1 MIEILITR
9 PDVYETIGDGRQDEG
24 LIPLVGAMA
33 PDAEVSPSWY
43 VRDRLRNYSGR
54 YVVVMVDL
62 RVHWSLVGPVFLTR
76 RKTLA
81 VRNEI
86 HMGAWKAA
94 YMYDDYTIVYH
105 RAWDYGDFTPVR
117 GEHRRSR
124 EEVRLNVTTTFCL
137 RCAEMTPNGMHV
149 CPGCALPVFYPN
161 FIPNAEEKDFER
173 CRIVPEWVRTMG
185 QFKPKR
191 IPTEVVG
198 VIKRNLISYS
208 MASDLRMTVQSG
220 IRLPPYLGEDKGG
233 VDAAWD
239 ELAKVLF
246 QFSYVSGIS
255 ASDAF
260 VEKWVAKHLIL
271 TKQVDKFE
279 SVTEY
284 FRANPRH
291 AAQWGRRMT
300 TSVRKFARHDTYLSF
315 YIPMA
320 YVIGSAAGHLTPLYP
335 THRKDVDIL
344 ESHALISQL
353 RQYMVSETGYD
364 EKRRLKEAIAKVQKA
379 INAGQSEP
387 PAPFRDPF
395 VYVSDERVRT
405 VIDGSQPEPL
415 NVDIEGL
422 QSVHHAA
429 PGPGPKQ
436 EPVIKGGKGKGK
448 KGEKGGK
455 GGSPSGPPPKSG
467 EVPDEGSG
475 KGGSPSVPKGKAKDD
490 AGPAPMEVDAAAA
503 QPKKTWVAIAV
514 EGARPSAKAKMT
526 PVPKAEPKGKVASV
540 PAAKGAPAPKAEAK
554 ETKQAEPRSRRRRQA
569 ETMLLAVVGV
579 RLKGRRERGSLWD
592 PDETAK
598 ESTKREA
605 STRPDDVDSRP
616 GAAAREASGDDLHS
630 ALGRSSAKDAV
641 APLTASKAMAKKPEG
656 GEIRLQSAE
665 RAAASPVVDAFLSIS
680 TNRVLNKQVRDF
692 IRNGEDASALE
703 ALNQIVTN
711 SRSGRRRRE
720 LDVSRTPSWR
730 SVRTVDSRESR
741 RRRYRPR
748 REDDRDRRRDDARDR
763 RDDESLDRE
772 RDRRRDDRRRSERD
786 RDRDRARGG
795 RDRRRRDDS
804 R

>member
-1 MIEILITR
+1 MKLLSCDFEGLVINSKKVSELFEEHVLRETGREAGNWVSSDQAIWFLREITGMENAEMSWKFFIPTIKAFPVGQVEAMLMIMYDGNGVLLRECTRLVAVRYTRIGRDMSYSAVRQRYTQAPGGSLMYEMHWNELPMAGYVVMKFSDFRKAVQLQKVRRNGKAMIEILITR

-24 LIPLVGAMA
+24 LVPLVETMA
-33 PDAEVSPSWY
+33 PNAEVSPSWY

-54 YVVVMVDL
+54 YVVVIVDL

-105 RAWDYGDFTPVR
+105 RAWDYGDLTPDR
-117 GEHRRSR
+117 GEHKRSR

-137 RCAEMTPNGMHV
+137 RCAEMTPNGMHL

-161 FIPNAEEKDFER
+161 FIPNADESDFER
-173 CRIVPEWVRTMG
+173 CHIVPEWERSMR

-191 IPTEVVG
+191 IPSEAVG
-198 VIKRNLISYS
+198 VIKTNLISYS
-208 MASDLRMTVQSG
+208 MASDLRMTVQGG

-233 VDAAWD
+233 VDTAWD

-260 VEKWVAKHLIL
+260 VEKWVAKHLIK
-271 TKQVDKFE
+271 TNQVDRFD

-284 FRANPRH
+284 FRANPVH

-315 YIPMA
+315 YIPIA
-320 YVIGSAAGHLTPLYP
+320 DL
-335 THRKDVDIL
+335 RK
-344 ESHALISQL
+344 
-353 RQYMVSETGYD
+353 YMVSETGYD
-364 EKRRLKEAIAKVQKA
+364 EKKRLREAIAKVQKA
-379 INAGQSEP
+379 ISAGQSEP

-405 VIDGSQPEPL
+405 VLDGRQPEPL
-415 NVDIEGL
+415 DVNIEGL

-429 PGPGPKQ
+429 QGPGPKQ
-436 EPVIKGGKGKGK
+436 EPIVKGGKGKGK

-467 EVPDEGSG
+467 EVPG
-475 KGGSPSVPKGKAKDD
+475 KGSCKGDSPSVPQAKAKGD
-490 AGPAPMEVDAAAA
+490 AGPAPMEVDATAA
-503 QPKKTWVAIAV
+503 QPKKTWVAVAV

-526 PVPKAEPKGKVASV
+526 PVPKAEPKGKAASV
-540 PAAKGAPAPKAEAK
+540 SEAKSAPAPKAEAK
-554 ETKQAEPRSRRRRQA
+554 ETKQAEPKVEVKKEKVGGDDAPGGSRGSA
-569 ETMLLAVVGV
+569 EGQN
-579 RLKGRRERGSLWD
+579 RERKSRWD
-592 PDETAK
+592 PDETVK

-630 ALGRSSAKDAV
+630 ALGSRSSAKDAV

-656 GEIRLQSAE
+656 GEIRL
-665 RAAASPVVDAFLSIS
+665 
-680 TNRVLNKQVRDF
+680 
-692 IRNGEDASALE
+692 
-703 ALNQIVTN
+703 
-711 SRSGRRRRE
+711 
-720 LDVSRTPSWR
+720 
-730 SVRTVDSRESR
+730 
-741 RRRYRPR
+741 
-748 REDDRDRRRDDARDR
+748 
-763 RDDESLDRE
+763 
-772 RDRRRDDRRRSERD
+772 
-786 RDRDRARGG
+786 
-795 RDRRRRDDS
+795 
-804 R
+804 